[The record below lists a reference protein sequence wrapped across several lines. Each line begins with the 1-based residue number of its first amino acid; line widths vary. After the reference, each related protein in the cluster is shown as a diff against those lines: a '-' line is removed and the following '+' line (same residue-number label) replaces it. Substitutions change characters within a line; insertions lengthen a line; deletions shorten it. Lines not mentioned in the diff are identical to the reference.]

1 MKHDYKVIYTEYCDI
16 WEFCIYDGDELVKEG
31 WTAAV
36 SIDLY
41 NCDSVENYILKWCM
55 QEGR

>member
-55 QEGR
+55 